1 MLPVKRSL
9 FRLSAVLII
18 AASFFL
24 CFYAVVHHNS
34 NTASTGRVF
43 SQNQSQSVQTPQ
55 FSGQPADQGQN
66 QIRPHENGVQA
77 SPNGQFNS
85 NGRSFN
91 RGTFPG
97 PGRRSNAGNSFTVQ
111 VVAYTVLF
119 FLAALVSFFI
129 LKSSPKYKEIL
140 AKLLIDRSNQRII
153 MVTLICAGLLL
164 RIALGILI
172 EGHPFDLNTF
182 KSWAALAANN
192 FSQFYVGRHASDY
205 PPLYIYILYL
215 IGKIGSLKA
224 MSAYYTILLKLP
236 SILADIITALLLFKL
251 ARKYLSAEL
260 STMVAAFY
268 IFNPA
273 VLVNSTIWGQVDS
286 FFTLLIVTAVVLLM
300 ERKLVYAAIFF
311 TASVLMKPQGIIFLP
326 ILFFELVRQKSL
338 KSIGKV
344 LISGLLTAVTIIL
357 PFSLQ
362 QNPLW
367 IVKLFT
373 STLGEYPYA
382 SVNAFNF
389 FYLLG
394 ANYKK
399 DTLPFLFLNYH
410 SWGLIFIVLVTLL
423 AWFVFAKSKKES
435 FLSVSALILISGVF
449 LFSASM
455 HERYLF
461 PAAALALLAFIYT
474 KDKRF
479 MLLSIGVSVTGFVNT
494 YLILCQTNE
503 GINQAAFSTIPVMTS
518 ILNLCLF
525 LYLIKIVCGKNI
537 YD

>member
-43 SQNQSQSVQTPQ
+43 FQNQSQSVQTPQ

-66 QIRPHENGVQA
+66 KIRPHENGVQA
-77 SPNGQFNS
+77 SPNGQFNP

-91 RGTFPG
+91 WGTFPG
-97 PGRRSNAGNSFTVQ
+97 PGRRRNAGNRFTVQ

-129 LKSSPKYKEIL
+129 LKSSQKYKEIL
-140 AKLLIDRSNQRII
+140 SKLIIDRSNQRII

-182 KSWAALAANN
+182 KSWAASAANN
-192 FSQFYVGRHASDY
+192 FSQFYMGRHASDY

-251 ARKYLSAEL
+251 ACKYLSAEL

-273 VLVNSTIWGQVDS
+273 VFVNSTIWGQVDS

-311 TASVLMKPQGIIFLP
+311 TSSVLMKPQGIIFLP

-344 LISGLLTAVTIIL
+344 LISGLLTAITIIL

-399 DTLPFLFLNYH
+399 DTSPFLFLNYH

-423 AWFVFAKSKKES
+423 AWFVFAKGKKES

-494 YLILCQTNE
+494 YLILYQTNE

-525 LYLIKIVCGKNI
+525 LYLIKIAYEKI
-537 YD
+537 SLR